1 MTTKIRASSLAN
13 TGVTAGTYGGSSQT
27 PIVRVDAQGRITF
40 AANTPSI
47 SIFKGTSG
55 SAVPNTGGITLT
67 SDYGITIT
75 ATSNTINIATP
86 QDLRTASVPN
96 FYNLTLSTA
105 LPVTSGGTGVTTKTG
120 TGSVVLNT
128 SPSLVTPALGTPAS
142 GVLTN
147 CTNYGGTLTTNQI
160 INALGYT
167 PYSSANPT
175 GYLTS
180 SSVVGS
186 LTSTNTQVAS
196 LGVGTAASG
205 TAGEIR
211 ATNDITA
218 FYTSDIR
225 FKENVQEIPNALDK
239 VCSIG
244 GKTFDW
250 TEEYINN
257 KGGVDEYFVRKADFG
272 VIAQDVQS
280 AFPLAT
286 RTKPDGTL
294 AVDYEKLCALAFAA
308 IKELKAE
315 IDVLKGDK

>member
-1 MTTKIRASSLAN
+1 MTTKIKASSLAN
-13 TGVTAGTYGGSSQT
+13 TAVTAGTYGGSSQT
-27 PIVRVDAQGRITF
+27 PIIRVDPQGRITF

-55 SAVPNTGGITLT
+55 SAAPNTGGITFT
-67 SDYGITIT
+67 STYGITIT
-75 ATSNTINIATP
+75 ATSNTVNIATP
-86 QDLRTASVPN
+86 QDLQTNAAPT
-96 FYNLTLSTA
+96 FYNAVFSQPLVVS
-105 LPVTSGGTGVTTKTG
+105 SGGTGVNTKTG
-120 TGSVVLNT
+120 TGSVVLSI
-128 SPSLVTPALGTPAS
+128 SPTLVTPALGTPTS
-142 GVLTN
+142 GNLAN
-147 CTNYGGTLTTNQI
+147 CTSYGGALTTNQI

-180 SSVVGS
+180 ATVVAS
-186 LTSTNTQVAS
+186 LTNTNTQVSS

-205 TAGEIR
+205 TSGEIR
-211 ATNDITA
+211 AANDITA

-225 FKENVQEIPNALDK
+225 FKENVHEIENALDK
-239 VCSIG
+239 VCTIG

-250 TEEYINN
+250 TDEYINR
-257 KGGVDEYFVRKADFG
+257 KGGTDDYFVRKADFG

-280 AFPLAT
+280 VFPLGT